1 MSTKTAKSVFE
12 PALLGAAHGVSL
24 QPKKGM
30 ELIDFKSLGLV
41 LPIAGGARGIGSEGD
56 IITQTTDGRDLNALW
71 DEFQATMAL
80 RNERRQVLIDFLTYP
95 VEKIIEDVPQVGTDD
110 FEEASEFGEPKS
122 IRPDMSYFSL
132 AYDFKWYD
140 LATRFSWKFLAEA
153 STSQVEAFHSSALE
167 ADNRLVFTKVM
178 KTVFNKTNLSAD
190 IRGTN
195 YTVYKFYNNDGTTP
209 PDYNGNTFASTHQ
222 HYLTTGAA
230 TIDSDDVE
238 SAYEHLRHHGY
249 SEVNGMRI
257 VLMVNPVQGREIR
270 RFRANTVNN
279 NSKTALY
286 DFIPALGSAPFI
298 LPSQGLIGTQ
308 PAAELDGLRVIGQYG
323 PIIVVEE
330 DYIPAGYFFM
340 FATGGKANLNNP
352 VGFREHVN
360 PSLRGL
366 RLISGDKA
374 NYPLVNS
381 FYNRGFGTGIRQRGA
396 GVVFEVTADAT
407 YDAPS
412 VYA

>member
-1 MSTKTAKSVFE
+1 MS
-12 PALLGAAHGVSL
+12 
-24 QPKKGM
+24 
-30 ELIDFKSLGLV
+30 
-41 LPIAGGARGIGSEGD
+41 RGIGTEGD
-56 IITQTTDGRDLNALW
+56 VITQTTDGRDLNHLW
-71 DEFQATMAL
+71 DEFQATMSL

-122 IRPDMSYFSL
+122 IRPNMSYFSL

-153 STSQVEAFHSSALE
+153 SASQVEAFHSSALE
-167 ADNRLVFTKVM
+167 ADNRLVFGKVM
-178 KTVFNKTNLSAD
+178 KTIFNSTNTAAD

-209 PDYNGNTFASTHQ
+209 PDYNGNTFTNTHN
-222 HYLTTGAA
+222 HFLTSGAA
-230 TIDSDDVE
+230 TIDSDDLE
-238 SAYEHLRHHGY
+238 TMYEHLRHHGY
-249 SEVNGMRI
+249 SEVNGMQM
-257 VLMVNPVQGREIR
+257 VVMVNPTEGTQIR
-270 RFRANTVNN
+270 KFRANTVNN

-298 LPSQGLIGTQ
+298 LPAQGLIGTQ
-308 PAAELDGLRVIGQYG
+308 PSADLAGLRVIGSYG
-323 PIIVVEE
+323 PILVVEE
-330 DYIPAGYFFM
+330 DYIPSGYTFM
-340 FATGGKANLNNP
+340 FSTGGKANLNNP

-360 PSLRGL
+360 TSLRGL
-366 RLISGDKA
+366 RLIAGDKA

-396 GVVFEVTADAT
+396 GVVYQITASGSYT
-407 YDAPS
+407 IPTI
-412 VYA
+412 YA